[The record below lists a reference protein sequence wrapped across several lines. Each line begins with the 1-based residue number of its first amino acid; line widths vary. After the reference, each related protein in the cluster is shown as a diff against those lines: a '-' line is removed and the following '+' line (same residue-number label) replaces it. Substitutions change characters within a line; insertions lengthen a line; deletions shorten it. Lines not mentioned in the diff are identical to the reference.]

1 MGWKGVENHPMWSEE
16 DQENAAPRKPVEVSV
31 ERKELVS
38 YTEC

>member
-1 MGWKGVENHPMWSEE
+1 MWSEE